1 MNSDEAFVE
10 VAAVVRKT
18 FNAGNIP
25 ISRQTSAMDIRG
37 WDSLSH
43 TILML
48 ELEQRFQV
56 RLPRSRIYGLKNVGD
71 LADLIAEIST
81 GK

>member
-1 MNSDEAFVE
+1 MNSEEAMEE
-10 VAAVVRKT
+10 VAAVIRKT
-18 FNAGNIP
+18 FNAGDVP